1 MPGHSTLL
9 SNHHIGKSTGEA
21 SAQPR
26 QATEKIDETKKEHG
40 QERLFISIACIALA
54 N

>member
-1 MPGHSTLL
+1 MLGHSTLL

-26 QATEKIDETKKEHG
+26 QATEKIEETKI
-40 QERLFISIACIALA
+40 ERSPE